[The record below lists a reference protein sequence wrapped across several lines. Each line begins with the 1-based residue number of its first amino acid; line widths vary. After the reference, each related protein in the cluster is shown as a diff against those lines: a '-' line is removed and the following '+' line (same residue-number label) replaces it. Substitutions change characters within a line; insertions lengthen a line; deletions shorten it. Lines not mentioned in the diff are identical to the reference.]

1 MSSTLEQKLKK
12 IEALDKHRESQR
24 EKMDRLL
31 QKKKE
36 TEREI
41 KELEVVLEEL
51 DDRLDKLEE
60 ECLPGAVHQ
69 SSASTDNSHSP
80 QQTPYEAAESSM
92 HFSDEV
98 LTDPT
103 TQTQQNIRRS
113 APAPARVS
121 LDTQLTEPSSQ
132 LHSPIM
138 DDETEN
144 QVPSFDYG
152 VPSNNF
158 ARSSGSVGQL
168 EFKTVLSKKK
178 KAPPTT
184 TNNPLETGPMDR
196 FLGIA
201 SSSSS
206 SARAAANPSPEA
218 PIAITSA
225 AARSSSANVAASG
238 PPASSHSSTDRFNHD
253 HFPWSA
259 QVKSLLQNTFRIQQ
273 FREHQKEVIN
283 CTLSGQDVF
292 VLMRTGGGKSLTYQ
306 LPALF
311 EGRGRGQSGKV
322 TFVVSPLLSLIK
334 VRTDA
339 ILFIIFMFI

>member
-1 MSSTLEQKLKK
+1 MKK
-12 IEALDKHRESQR
+12 IEALDKHRELQR
-24 EKMDRLL
+24 EKMDSLL

-51 DDRLDKLEE
+51 DERLDKLEE
-60 ECLPGAVHQ
+60 ECLPGAAHRN
-69 SSASTDNSHSP
+69 STSTDNNSP
-80 QQTPYEAAESSM
+80 QQTQPTVTESSM
-92 HFSDEV
+92 QFSDEV

-103 TQTQQNIRRS
+103 TQTQQIVMAPRS
-113 APAPARVS
+113 AAAAIRPGRVS

-132 LHSPIM
+132 LLSPIM
-138 DDETEN
+138 DDEIEN
-144 QVPSFDYG
+144 QVPFDYR

-168 EFKTVLSKKK
+168 EFKTVPPKKK
-178 KAPPTT
+178 KAPPTN
-184 TNNPLETGPMDR
+184 TNIQREIGPMDR
-196 FLGIA
+196 FLA
-201 SSSSS
+201 SSSS
-206 SARAAANPSPEA
+206 SARAYANPSPEISIVTT
-218 PIAITSA
+218 PA
-225 AARSSSANVAASG
+225 AARSSATNVATSG
-238 PPASSHSSTDRFNHD
+238 PPASSHASTDRFHHD

-259 QVKSLLQNTFRIQQ
+259 QIKNLLQNTFRIKQ

-334 VRTDA
+334 VRTDSIHC
-339 ILFIIFMFI
+339 ILSF